1 MTPSARTSR
10 RTLAS
15 IRSVSNSGEGRP
27 MTRSPAALY
36 RRSSDATHGSE
47 RRQLIQPY
55 VQTSIKTTRPLSSE
69 NERGDKLIHICG
81 SRVGKSGAI
90 GSRGSTEPADERY
103 LAASTMPQI
112 SARTDIPARKGRNRL
127 TIRSTHRSLVLLPG
141 ARLWWRRSRLRPDGE
156 SNPCGGNPIVPEGS
170 QYTLGARHEE

>member
-1 MTPSARTSR
+1 
-10 RTLAS
+10 
-15 IRSVSNSGEGRP
+15 

-55 VQTSIKTTRPLSSE
+55 VQTSIKTTCPLSSE
-69 NERGDKLIHICG
+69 IERGDELIHICG

-90 GSRGSTEPADERY
+90 WSRGSTEPADERY

-112 SARTDIPARKGRNRL
+112 SARTDIPARKERNRL
-127 TIRSTHRSLVLLPG
+127 TTVQLTV
-141 ARLWWRRSRLRPDGE
+141 RLSCYRAPAF
-156 SNPCGGNPIVPEGS
+156 GGGGRASALTGNRIPVAGII
-170 QYTLGARHEE
+170 